1 MPFVFQLPTS
11 VRYDSPHFLWYTYA
25 SLLRWLFKN
34 EEIDL
39 YSIDKPRKVNV
50 WVIFEQNI
58 AVFLLQT
65 EKKNMDENGF
75 FSGRSGIRITYLSS
89 FFPILFA

>member
-1 MPFVFQLPTS
+1 MGAMIFSQKGTHESGTIFSLMPFVFQLPTS

-50 WVIFEQNI
+50 
-58 AVFLLQT
+58 
-65 EKKNMDENGF
+65 
-75 FSGRSGIRITYLSS
+75 
-89 FFPILFA
+89 